1 MASKP
6 PTRMTLTTVLD
17 SGGIDALRFQ
27 GMVATEA
34 LGQLFEFKI
43 EALSSSG
50 FIVPHQLLG
59 QPACVLL
66 ESGSVKRHFHGLV
79 CATGV
84 VGEVDKV
91 FGYHLVLRP
100 WLWLATRRTDT
111 RVFQGLTVVE
121 ILKIVFEPFSPDCDF
136 QQLTGEFP
144 KYDYCV
150 QYRETDFNFV
160 SRLMEQE
167 GIYYYFKH
175 SAQKHTMVFV
185 NGPSAHLP
193 SPFQAEFD
201 FHKAG
206 RQDAGD
212 GISTWRADQEI
223 QPGKVVLRDYDF
235 TKPKGNLETTA
246 HAVRRGATPV
256 LEVYDYPGLYVSAS
270 DGERYSK
277 LRMEELQARV
287 TLVQGSG
294 AMSGLACGH
303 LFTLRKHPRDD
314 QNVRHLVVSTCMEL
328 RLSGYESGQDD
339 TSVQCQFTAIQ
350 ALEIFRPQR
359 ASPKPVVGGLH
370 TAIVVGK
377 EGEEIYPDKH
387 GRVKV
392 KFHWERE
399 GTGKGQADDKLNS
412 CWVRVS
418 TPWAGKNWGAISLP
432 RVGQEVVVDFLEGD
446 PDRPLIVGSVYNGEQ
461 IPPYDLPANKTVS
474 TTKSRSSAKGNADTY
489 NELRF
494 EDKKGNEH
502 IWLHAQRNFFQ
513 NVKNDTVISIAGD
526 QDSYI
531 GKDFKQKIDG
541 GFYAEIKKAY
551 SLKVSDGAMEID
563 VEQSI
568 FQKSGK
574 GLQIEAGTDISV
586 IATKGAVYIK
596 AETKVV
602 IESTL
607 GITLSAGGSEVVLG
621 PAGVTIKGTMV
632 NINTGSA
639 KEKGKKAQKESL
651 EKAREDNNQ
660 GTKISDVERP
670 VQALEYKDSKTS
682 G

>member
-17 SGGIDALRFQ
+17 SGGINTLRFQ

-34 LGQLFEFKI
+34 LGQPFEFAI
-43 EALSSSG
+43 EALSDSG
-50 FIVPHQLLG
+50 AIQARALLG
-59 QPACVLL
+59 LPASVLL

-79 CATGV
+79 CAMGV
-84 VGEVDKV
+84 VGAVDKV
-91 FGYHLVLRP
+91 FGYHLILRP
-100 WLWLATRRTDT
+100 WLWLLTRRTDT

-175 SAQKHTMVFV
+175 SGQKHTMVFV

-201 FHKAG
+201 FHQAG

-212 GISTWRADQEI
+212 GITAWRADEEI
-223 QPGKVVLRDYDF
+223 QPGKVVLRDYDYL
-235 TKPKGNLETTA
+235 KPKENLEK
-246 HAVRRGATPV
+246 AVKAERIGAKPL
-256 LEVYDYPGLYVSAS
+256 LEVYDFPGLYANAA
-270 DGERYSK
+270 DGARYSK

-294 AMSGLACGH
+294 AVSGLACGH
-303 LFTLRKHPRDD
+303 LFTLNKHPRGD
-314 QNVRHLVVSTCMEL
+314 QNVKHLVVSTTMEL
-328 RLSGYESGQDD
+328 RLSGYESGQGD
-339 TSVQCQFTAIQ
+339 TSVHCQFTAIRDN
-350 ALEIFRPQR
+350 ETFRPQR
-359 ASPKPVVGGLH
+359 ITPKPVVGGLH

-377 EGEEIYPDKH
+377 DGEEIYTDKH
-387 GRVKV
+387 GRIKV

-399 GTGKGQADDKLNS
+399 GAGKGQTDDKLNS

-418 TPWAGKNWGAISLP
+418 SPWAGKSWGAISLP

-446 PDRPLIVGSVYNGEQ
+446 PDRPLIVGSVFNGDQ
-461 IPPYDLPANKTVS
+461 TPPYKLPDHKTVS
-474 TTKSRSSAKGNADTY
+474 TNKSRSSVSGDTATY

-494 EDKKGNEH
+494 EDEKGKEH
-502 IWLHAQRNFFQ
+502 IWLQAQRNFFQ
-513 NVKNDTVISIAGD
+513 NVKNDTIISVAGD

-541 GFYAEIKKAY
+541 GFYAEIEKAY
-551 SLKVSDGAMEID
+551 RLDLKGAMETE
-563 VEQSI
+563 VKESI

-574 GLQIEAGTDISV
+574 GFSIEAADDFSV
-586 IATKGAVYIK
+586 ITEKGAVYIK
-596 AETKVV
+596 AGTKVV
-602 IESTL
+602 IESAV

-621 PAGVTIKGTMV
+621 PAGVTIKGALV

-639 KEKGKKAQKESL
+639 KESGKKAKKEKL
-651 EKAREDNNQ
+651 QEARKKENQ
-660 GTKISDVERP
+660 SGKIKTVGNPQE
-670 VQALEYKDSKTS
+670 ALNYSDSKTS